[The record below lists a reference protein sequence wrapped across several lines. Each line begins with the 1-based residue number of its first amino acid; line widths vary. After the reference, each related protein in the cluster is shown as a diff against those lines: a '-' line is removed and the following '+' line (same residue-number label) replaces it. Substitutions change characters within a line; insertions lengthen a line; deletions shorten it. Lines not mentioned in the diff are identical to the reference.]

1 AGGRLRAAGVAVAGG
16 HGPRRRRADR
26 PRHGPVPPVLD
37 PAGRRARGR
46 RLRPLPGRRA
56 ARRAR
61 HRERPGRRGGRGRGP
76 RHGRAR
82 GPRRAGRGRRPL
94 LPPRL
99 VRGRAPGGVARP
111 GARRR
116 DDPRPADGGRGLVGR
131 RRRRPAGG
139 RDRARRGRPRRPAR
153 PARRPDRARARR
165 RRRGRRRR
173 RPRAPGPGP
182 ERPGGGHARGHAR
195 PAPAAE
201 PPRHHP
207 RASQL
212 VDRPAGAAG
221 RRLHRSP
228 RRPGRRGP
236 PPLMPADRYERDT
249 SNYDRALSFFDVV
262 YGFSLTLLVTTLDVT
277 DERAWRSPGE
287 LLRTNGSQAFSFA
300 LSFVVIVVFWRSNHA
315 LVARFAREAL
325 GGPGLP
331 ALALPPA
338 LYAVNVGLAVL
349 ANVAMFHVAVV
360 RGLVEDGEPPAARR
374 ARTLD
379 ALVVPAV
386 MFASVPVTYL
396 GVDRWGD
403 ATAGKLVWLSLV
415 VLGPLSSRLA
425 ERRAARAVADQ
436 RRAGD
441 GGPPT
446 S

>member
-1 AGGRLRAAGVAVAGG
+1 
-16 HGPRRRRADR
+16 
-26 PRHGPVPPVLD
+26 
-37 PAGRRARGR
+37 
-46 RLRPLPGRRA
+46 
-56 ARRAR
+56 
-61 HRERPGRRGGRGRGP
+61 
-76 RHGRAR
+76 
-82 GPRRAGRGRRPL
+82 
-94 LPPRL
+94 
-99 VRGRAPGGVARP
+99 
-111 GARRR
+111 
-116 DDPRPADGGRGLVGR
+116 
-131 RRRRPAGG
+131 
-139 RDRARRGRPRRPAR
+139 
-153 PARRPDRARARR
+153 
-165 RRRGRRRR
+165 
-173 RPRAPGPGP
+173 
-182 ERPGGGHARGHAR
+182 
-195 PAPAAE
+195 
-201 PPRHHP
+201 
-207 RASQL
+207 
-212 VDRPAGAAG
+212 
-221 RRLHRSP
+221 
-228 RRPGRRGP
+228 
-236 PPLMPADRYERDT
+236 MPADRYERDT

-315 LVARFAREAL
+315 LVARFTALDPPVIAANVVVAFFVVFIPFTTEAMGDPDL
-325 GGPGLP
+325 QD
-331 ALALPPA
+331 LALPTA

>member
-1 AGGRLRAAGVAVAGG
+1 
-16 HGPRRRRADR
+16 
-26 PRHGPVPPVLD
+26 
-37 PAGRRARGR
+37 
-46 RLRPLPGRRA
+46 
-56 ARRAR
+56 
-61 HRERPGRRGGRGRGP
+61 
-76 RHGRAR
+76 
-82 GPRRAGRGRRPL
+82 
-94 LPPRL
+94 
-99 VRGRAPGGVARP
+99 
-111 GARRR
+111 R

-300 LSFVVIVVFWRSNHA
+300 LSFVVFVVFWRSNHA
-315 LVARFAREAL
+315 LVARFTALDPPVIAANVVVAFFVVFIPFTTEAMGDPDL
-325 GGPGLP
+325 QD
-331 ALALPPA
+331 LALPTA
-338 LYAVNVGLAVL
+338 LYAVNVGLAVV
-349 ANVAMFHVAVV
+349 ANVVMFHVAVA

-403 ATAGKLVWLSLV
+403 ATAGKLTWASLV
-415 VLGPLSSRLA
+415 VLGPLSARVA
-425 ERRAARAVADQ
+425 ERRAARAAAE
-436 RRAGD
+436 RPGD
-441 GGPPT
+441 GPPT
-446 S
+446 G